1 MSARAGV
8 VWFFATL
15 SGCCGGRRARFWGP
29 CLGVLLGCRFS
40 GGVRGLGGVAFFLR
54 GRFFLAG
61 AFLRPGGEVGSVL
74 GFFWEEFPEDASGL
88 YHGNPRA
95 CPFAKGRRR

>member
-1 MSARAGV
+1 MRAPALFGFLRRCRAAAAV
-8 VWFFATL
+8 
-15 SGCCGGRRARFWGP
+15 GGRDFGGRASVFFWVVVFLVACAG
-29 CLGVLLGCRFS
+29 S
-40 GGVRGLGGVAFFLR
+40 GASRFFLR

-61 AFLRPGGEVGSVL
+61 AFLRPGGEVGSIL